1 MKKTSIIEINIKDK
15 KELYNPY
22 NENILNEELGNYIY
36 NNFIRT
42 SKNKN
47 VKLNI
52 YTNEEIDVEKTKE
65 LIHNYFIFKKKE
77 LTIYKERN
85 LSISMIMII
94 VGISAIILWQF
105 IKTNII
111 HELLSIIGW
120 LFMWEAIYNISFT
133 GMENDLKLKKIKILS
148 KCNINIEKR

>member
-1 MKKTSIIEINIKDK
+1 MKKVSTIEIYIKEK
-15 KELYNPY
+15 KELSNPF
-22 NENILNEELGNYIY
+22 NDLVLNDELGNYIF
-36 NNFIRT
+36 NNFIRS

-47 VKLNI
+47 VKINI
-52 YTNEEIDVEKTKE
+52 YTKEEIDELYIKE
-65 LIHNYFIFKKKE
+65 LIHNYFIFQKKD

-85 LSISMIMII
+85 LSISMIMVI
-94 VGISAIILWQF
+94 VGIFSIILWQF
-105 IKTNII
+105 ITVNII

-133 GMENDLKLKKIKILS
+133 GMENNLKLKKLKILS

>member
-1 MKKTSIIEINIKDK
+1 MKKVSTIEIYIKEK
-15 KELYNPY
+15 KELHNPF
-22 NENILNEELGNYIY
+22 NELVLNDELGNYIF
-36 NNFIRT
+36 NNFIRS

-47 VKLNI
+47 VKINI
-52 YTNEEIDVEKTKE
+52 YTKEEIDELYIKE
-65 LIHNYFIFKKKE
+65 LIHNYFIFQKKD

-85 LSISMIMII
+85 LSISMIMVI
-94 VGISAIILWQF
+94 VGIFSIILWQF
-105 IKTNII
+105 ITVNIV

-133 GMENDLKLKKIKILS
+133 GMENNLKLKKLKILS